1 MEGFIEWI
9 IENRDVIIDVFSIVG
24 TATFAVLNCVLTLI
38 KTRKS
43 RIQRISNSE
52 TVEKLTQ
59 EVKKRLLQGGNNEK
73 SKNE

>member
-9 IENRDVIIDVFSIVG
+9 IENKDVIIDVFSIVG

-43 RIQRISNSE
+43 RITKIVSDEKELNS
-52 TVEKLTQ
+52 LTQ
-59 EVKKRLLQGGNNEK
+59 KVKERLKKGD
-73 SKNE
+73 

>member
-9 IENRDVIIDVFSIVG
+9 IENKDVIIDVFSIVG

-43 RIQRISNSE
+43 RITKIVSN
-52 TVEKLTQ
+52 EKELNSLTQ
-59 EVKKRLLQGGNNEK
+59 KVKERLKKGD
-73 SKNE
+73 